1 MFRLLTLINLQ
12 QINKIKSRNSVIN
25 VITAPNSTSSD
36 FYNSYCSTEVLLDDN
51 DHHILIILK
60 YINTNEINCLKT
72 KEGYSGILHLNVA
85 SLNKNIESVSS
96 LLSLMKLNFPIIDL
110 NEPQNQNISKDNA
123 S

>member
-1 MFRLLTLINLQ
+1 MFRLLTLTNLQ

-36 FYNSYCSTEVLLDDN
+36 FYNSYSSTEVLLDDN

-72 KEGYSGILHLNVA
+72 KEGYSGILNLNVA